1 MIKIKGVTKYFKEK
15 KQTIAA
21 VQDIHVTIAQGEIVG
36 LLGENG
42 AGKTTLLRML
52 STVLEPSEGNMFIHG
67 INIHKQPDKIKQK
80 IGVLFGGETG
90 LYDRLTARENLAYF
104 AKFYGMSKHET
115 KIRIEELAKRFGMKE
130 YLDRRVGGF
139 SKGMRQ
145 KVAIARTILHNPD
158 VILFDEP
165 TTGLDITSANMF
177 RELIKSLQR
186 EGKTIIFSS
195 HIMEE
200 VEMLCQS
207 IIMIHKGKM
216 IYQGTNEQLYKEEES
231 TDLNYIFMSRIVRG
245 LNMIWHIYKKE
256 LIDCFRDRK
265 TIIFSVLIPILL
277 NVGIILFVDKMMAS
291 DQTDS
296 MSVAV
301 TKGSDASVI
310 DWLKNDDS
318 IKVIES
324 KNPLSAVEE
333 GNALAALKLSDN
345 FSSEVLNMKSPEV
358 TIYTDEASM
367 NSSATAEYIQNI
379 LNKHREAIVS
389 ERLNQLNV
397 NSQTIA
403 PFNVIEKGLSKDDD
417 GSLTMI
423 AMFAPMIII
432 MGVLG
437 GFFLQQMIFL
447 QVKKNGRRW
456 KLY

>member
-1 MIKIKGVTKYFKEK
+1 
-15 KQTIAA
+15 
-21 VQDIHVTIAQGEIVG
+21 
-36 LLGENG
+36 
-42 AGKTTLLRML
+42 
-52 STVLEPSEGNMFIHG
+52 
-67 INIHKQPDKIKQK
+67 
-80 IGVLFGGETG
+80 
-90 LYDRLTARENLAYF
+90 
-104 AKFYGMSKHET
+104 
-115 KIRIEELAKRFGMKE
+115 
-130 YLDRRVGGF
+130 
-139 SKGMRQ
+139 
-145 KVAIARTILHNPD
+145 
-158 VILFDEP
+158 
-165 TTGLDITSANMF
+165 
-177 RELIKSLQR
+177 
-186 EGKTIIFSS
+186 
-195 HIMEE
+195 
-200 VEMLCQS
+200 
-207 IIMIHKGKM
+207 
-216 IYQGTNEQLYKEEES
+216 
-231 TDLNYIFMSRIVRG
+231 
-245 LNMIWHIYKKE
+245 MIWHIYKKE

-310 DWLKNDDS
+310 DWLKNDES

-397 NSQTIA
+397 NSQTVA

-437 GFFLQQMIFL
+437 GILPSANDIFAGEKERKTMEALLMSPVKRTQLLIGKWLTISTFGILSGLLSTFTFVLSVRYLTTALNDALQLNGHFTTFIFSFLVTLTLLALLGAMVLCILSLLANSVKEAQSYTSQIMMVAMLPYFL
-447 QVKKNGRRW
+447 LIGKSVHELDSSVFLIPIYNVFALMKQLLYGVYDMQSLVYTIGSLSICTVVLFVLGHTMFTKSRW
-456 KLY
+456 VLGKG